1 MVKRVSGLG
10 RHYLSERPG
19 RAALVSIS
27 VALGVTVVVAV
38 GAGIATLDRG
48 VNRLGRGL
56 GRADV
61 VASSAGA
68 FGSRLSPADQA
79 AIAGEDGIE
88 KAAPVAADTR
98 AVSAEGNPIDAELST
113 LLAVPLDRVDFLVE
127 QTASGRIPRTAGE
140 IDISSR
146 VAERLHLH
154 IGDRAVIGT
163 STYRVVGVL
172 APGMGD
178 IT

>member
-10 RHYLSERPG
+10 RHYLSER
-19 RAALVSIS
+19 
-27 VALGVTVVVAV
+27 
-38 GAGIATLDRG
+38 
-48 VNRLGRGL
+48 
-56 GRADV
+56 
-61 VASSAGA
+61 
-68 FGSRLSPADQA
+68 
-79 AIAGEDGIE
+79 
-88 KAAPVAADTR
+88 
-98 AVSAEGNPIDAELST
+98 AVSAEGNPIDAELSP